1 MFEIEN
7 HSHTALRD
15 PQIIQHQ
22 PTLVIRDS
30 VDDFRVYHN
39 GIECDQV
46 GDKQADLLFFVEHIE
61 RRLLPERDLPQSKLY
76 DQRILIGLFNQAV
89 SESVENLDCTTDDLK
104 DLIFVQKFVVIGVHS
119 C

>member
-22 PTLVIRDS
+22 PALVIRDS
-30 VDDFRVYHN
+30 VDDFCVHHY

-46 GDKQADLLFFVEHIE
+46 GDKQADLLFFVEHVE
-61 RRLLPERDLPQSKLY
+61 RRLLPERDLRSPNS
-76 DQRILIGLFNQAV
+76 
-89 SESVENLDCTTDDLK
+89 TTSAFSYGFSIKPCPRVLRTS
-104 DLIFVQKFVVIGVHS
+104 IAQPTI
-119 C
+119 

>member
-30 VDDFRVYHN
+30 VDDFCVHHN
-39 GIECDQV
+39 RIECDQV
-46 GDKQADLLFFVEHIE
+46 RNKQPDLLFFVEHIE
-61 RRLLPERDLPQSKLY
+61 RRLLPERIFRSPNSTTNAFSYGFSVKPCPSVL
-76 DQRILIGLFNQAV
+76 RISIAQP
-89 SESVENLDCTTDDLK
+89 T
-104 DLIFVQKFVVIGVHS
+104 I
-119 C
+119 

>member
-30 VDDFRVYHN
+30 VDDFRVHHN

-61 RRLLPERDLPQSKLY
+61 RRLLPKRDLPQSKLY
-76 DQRILIGLFNQAV
+76 QAV